1 MGRDAGSEG
10 IEKAATYLAERFMM
24 DRALQWQLYAL

>member
-10 IEKAATYLAERFMM
+10 IEKAATYLAEFFEQMGIKN
-24 DRALQWQLYAL
+24 AQ